1 MKHYKTDNLY
11 VGLLGDVTSINN
23 DKQMTIE
30 SIDKYIIYTKLYYY
44 YGDMAKDIFTGKVY
58 YFWDGNISTSKTI
71 EKAIGGCAVYTT
83 SPIEIYLDF
92 PKRKVSKSELL
103 VILNKLNNP
112 HKEDI
117 KEEEPIE
124 PITDNILKTIL
135 ETSDLVKVSN
145 ISEEL
150 KEITIKELE
159 TLAENYVKDIEEFNK
174 EGSINPFDSEYQIRM
189 MYIKSLVD
197 IEAKISDPKAIK
209 THSLKKQ
216 LQTFKKELN
225 QND

>member
-1 MKHYKTDNLY
+1 MKYYRTDNLY

-83 SPIEIYLDF
+83 SPIELYLDF
-92 PKRKVSKSELL
+92 PKRKATKNELL
-103 VILNKLNNP
+103 TILDKLNNT
-112 HKEDI
+112 HEEKAKED
-117 KEEEPIE
+117 EVAT
-124 PITDNILKTIL
+124 PITDSILTTIL
-135 ETSDLVKVSN
+135 ETSDLVKVSE
-145 ISEEL
+145 ISEEA
-150 KEITIKELE
+150 KEEFVKELE
-159 TLAENYVKDIEEFNK
+159 QLAENYVQDMNNL
-174 EGSINPFDSEYQIRM
+174 GSHDPFTSEYQIRM
-189 MYIKSLVD
+189 NYIKALVD
-197 IEAKISDPKAIK
+197 IEERIKSPSEIKAY
-209 THSLKKQ
+209 SLKKQ

-225 QND
+225 QVD

>member
-11 VGLLGDVTSINN
+11 VGLLGNVTSTNN

-92 PKRKVSKSELL
+92 PKKKVSKSELL
-103 VILNKLNNP
+103 VILDKLNNP
-112 HKEDI
+112 HKEEKMEI
-117 KEEEPIE
+117 ATE
-124 PITDNILKTIL
+124 PITDSILKTIL
-135 ETSDLVKVSN
+135 ETSDLVKISN
-145 ISEEL
+145 ISNEL
-150 KEITIKELE
+150 KETTIKELE
-159 TLAENYVKDIEEFNK
+159 VLAESYVNDINSFNNK
-174 EGSINPFDSEYQIRM
+174 NELNPFDSEYQIRM
-189 MYIKSLVD
+189 TYIKALVD
-197 IEAKISDPKAIK
+197 IEQKLSDPKKIK
-209 THSLKKQ
+209 NYSLKRQ